1 MEIKFKHRIDEYDYL
16 IMFDLASKVTGVCV
30 WDIQNDCPYCTRVIR
45 VKDGGELSFADLKEK
60 ISDFFRDIGKEIDLG
75 KCFVSK
81 EMMPTQIH
89 GGSSTVQT
97 FVALAK
103 SHVIL
108 DVYCY
113 ENNIPCYDYKGVAP
127 ATTHAYYKHLMG
139 LGIKDKVTK
148 EMVRDYLYEIFPEKM
163 KTTTLDETDA
173 VFLAKT
179 LHDVKWNNDID
190 EKVREEKRH
199 RKGLKA
205 AHAIA
210 ASDKEIERLKGLKL
224 VFKEENK

>member
-1 MEIKFKHRIDEYDYL
+1 MEIKCKKRITDYDYL

-30 WDIQNDCPYCTRVIR
+30 WDIKNRIPFCTKVIK
-45 VKDGGELSFADLKEK
+45 VKDGCELPFAELKEK
-60 ISDFFRDIGKEIDLG
+60 IRGLFEELNKQFDLR

-103 SHVIL
+103 SHAIL
-108 DVYCY
+108 DVFCY
-113 ENNIPCYDYKGVAP
+113 ENGVDCYDYKGVAP
-127 ATTHAYYKHLMG
+127 ATTHAHYKHLVG
-139 LGIKDKVTK
+139 LGAKDKVTK
-148 EMVRDYLYEIFPEKM
+148 EMVRDYLYEIYPDRM

-179 LHDVKWNNDID
+179 LCELKWNNDID
-190 EKVREEKRH
+190 EKIREEKRH
-199 RKGLKA
+199 KKELKA

-210 ASDKEIERLKGLKL
+210 AVNEEIKRLRGLKT
-224 VFKEENK
+224 E

>member
-1 MEIKFKHRIDEYDYL
+1 MEIKFKSRLCDYDYI
-16 IMFDLASKVTGVCV
+16 IMFDLASKITGVCV
-30 WDIQNDCPYCTRVIR
+30 WDIKNKHPYCTRVIK
-45 VKDGGELSFADLKEK
+45 VKDGCEMPFADLKDK
-60 ISDFFRDIGKEIDLG
+60 ISLLFEELKKQIDLSR
-75 KCFVSK
+75 CFVSK

-103 SHVIL
+103 SHAIL

-127 ATTHAYYKHLMG
+127 ATTHAYYRHIKG
-139 LGIKDKVTK
+139 LGVKDKITK
-148 EMVRDYLYEIFPEKM
+148 EMVRDYLYEIFPNDM

-179 LHDVKWNNDID
+179 LCDEKWNNDVD
-190 EKVREEKRH
+190 EKIREVKRH
-199 RKGLKA
+199 KKELKA
-205 AHAIA
+205 AHAIKA
-210 ASDKEIERLKGLKL
+210 ADDEIERLRGLKT
-224 VFKEENK
+224 E